1 MSKRDIST
9 VSFASKR
16 AQIIKKA
23 KSDDK
28 GKYVGTKLD
37 TTEKEPVKDEVEF
50 PKVVKRSHELDDQLE
65 VGIYSRKRKG
75 VSFSDPK
82 IILKGDGKKRNVTLW
97 LPPMKVKYA
106 SLGENGN
113 LGRFTDDVNRAR
125 FTVQLESDV
134 PEEMGEVRKSM
145 EKAGDDAI
153 DFIKKWSNQAM
164 EIAFHDESTWTD
176 KCKRYDDDQAF
187 VKDAKHSVIKTDNE
201 DIENISLTRRL
212 EGWQGEPNRPYF
224 WKLSEDN
231 TYERIEPKYI
241 TSGSVLS
248 VQMTFR
254 AFNMPDRHGMA
265 GDLGQHIIVVY
276 MPKRNKPKTNPLNIP
291 YIPFDE

>member
-82 IILKGDGKKRNVTLW
+82 IILKGDGKKRNVTVW

-187 VKDAKHSVIKTDNE
+187 VKMQ
-201 DIENISLTRRL
+201 NIPSLKRIMKILRIYL
-212 EGWQGEPNRPYF
+212 LPDV
-224 WKLSEDN
+224 WKGGRVN
-231 TYERIEPKYI
+231 QTVH
-241 TSGSVLS
+241 TSGSCQKITPMKGLNLNTLH
-248 VQMTFR
+248 QE
-254 AFNMPDRHGMA
+254 
-265 GDLGQHIIVVY
+265 VY
-276 MPKRNKPKTNPLNIP
+276 CPSK
-291 YIPFDE
+291 